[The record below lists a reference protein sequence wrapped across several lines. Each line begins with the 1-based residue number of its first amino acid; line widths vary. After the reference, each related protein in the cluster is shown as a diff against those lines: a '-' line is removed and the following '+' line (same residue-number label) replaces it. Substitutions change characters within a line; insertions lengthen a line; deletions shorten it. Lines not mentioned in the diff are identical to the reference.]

1 MIKVV
6 LAGIAAATAVVG
18 GVMAAKSYR
27 QAAETEGQVGVFNEQ
42 LAARDADIKE
52 QEARQIGQLRS
63 LDAINAQNEFDQVDS
78 STRLAQMHHGW
89 MPETGTPMLI
99 QYHNKLRFDEQQA
112 DNDLRFR
119 TAADAKREEG
129 VQARMRSQLELAM
142 GQQRR
147 SALYSQATA
156 SLLGGVSG
164 AARAY
169 V

>member
-1 MIKVV
+1 
-6 LAGIAAATAVVG
+6 
-18 GVMAAKSYR
+18 
-27 QAAETEGQVGVFNEQ
+27 
-42 LAARDADIKE
+42 
-52 QEARQIGQLRS
+52 
-63 LDAINAQNEFDQVDS
+63 
-78 STRLAQMHHGW
+78 
-89 MPETGTPMLI
+89 MLI

-119 TAADAKREEG
+119 TAADAKIEEA